1 MSLSLSKSA
10 LDASRNKQKVLANA
24 AQALRDYCDPA
35 DVETVTQIEKRALA
49 RLWAEEDELLALA
62 VKAKRNDRLTR
73 IETKVDLIGE
83 RQAAQYAF
91 EDKPQRYKASKR
103 PTAVR
108 EIIHNLVLMSR
119 YSQGMISKYFFK
131 MVAFYDQGRRLPPH
145 TKKDLNNWRAAAYR
159 AIRDNALGQ
168 YLEPKGPRIIE
179 FDDVEKAM
187 LGEEK

>member
-1 MSLSLSKSA
+1 MSLSDEEIARLRERQYEIVRSA
-10 LDASRNKQKVLANA
+10 QT
-24 AQALRDYCDPA
+24 LRDNCDPQDA
-35 DVETVTQIEKRALA
+35 DQIRQIEQRALA
-49 RLWAEEDELLALA
+49 RLQATEEQMRALA
-62 VKAKRNDRLTR
+62 IKAKRNDRLTR

-83 RQAAQYAF
+83 RQATQYAF
-91 EDKPQRYKASKR
+91 EEKPQRYKASKR
-103 PTAVR
+103 PAAVR

-187 LGEEK
+187 LNASA